1 MATSIARKIAAK
13 KKAAQAKKTTALAK
27 KKAALVK
34 KQAAAKKVALA
45 RKKIAANKVALTKKK
60 VAFKRAALAKKKAA
74 LAKKQKLALAKKKKI
89 ELAKK
94 LSIRKAAGAERK
106 LAKRKQD
113 QSRKL
118 LAAQRKREQLVKK
131 KAAALAAKEKAKAK
145 ARLEIERKAA
155 REAKAAARTAAAIAR
170 ETERKAKAEA
180 QIAAREA
187 ALKAKRKPVPPP
199 RPTIVKTT
207 FLDGIQATK
216 EFDLRFLGSQRDA
229 LVEART
235 KLLGQA
241 NRLED
246 EAHAL
251 IQDVEMGDVQFD
263 EEGGEGDTMVVERE
277 RDLTL
282 SAQARQTVE
291 EIDAALIRIRTGE
304 YGYSVH
310 SGLPIARERLKA
322 LPWTTESVLERVGGI
337 GNR

>member
-1 MATSIARKIAAK
+1 MATSIAQKKAAKKKIAAK
-13 KKAAQAKKTTALAK
+13 KAALAK
-27 KKAALVK
+27 K
-34 KQAAAKKVALA
+34 
-45 RKKIAANKVALTKKK
+45 N
-60 VAFKRAALAKKKAA
+60 AALAKKKAA
-74 LAKKQKLALAKKKKI
+74 AAKKKKI

-94 LSIRKAAGAERK
+94 QSARKAAEAARK

-113 QSRKL
+113 LARKVL
-118 LAAQRKREQLVKK
+118 VAQRKREQSIKK

-155 REAKAAARTAAAIAR
+155 QEAKIVARAAAVVAREA
-170 ETERKAKAEA
+170 ERKAKAEA
-180 QIAAREA
+180 QAAAREA
-187 ALKAKRKPVPPP
+187 ALKAKRKPVPPS
-199 RPTIVKTT
+199 RPAIIKTT

-216 EFDLRFLGSQRDA
+216 EFDLKFLGLQREA

-291 EIDAALIRIRTGE
+291 EIDAALVRIRTGE

-310 SGLPIARERLKA
+310 SGLPIPRERLKA

-337 GNR
+337 GTR

>member
-1 MATSIARKIAAK
+1 MATSIARKRAAK
-13 KKAAQAKKTTALAK
+13 KRAAQTKKKIALIKKRAAAKKLALAK
-27 KKAALVK
+27 KKI
-34 KQAAAKKVALA
+34 AAKKAV
-45 RKKIAANKVALTKKK
+45 IAKKK
-60 VAFKRAALAKKKAA
+60 VA
-74 LAKKQKLALAKKKKI
+74 LAKKQKLIVAKKKKI

-94 LSIRKAAGAERK
+94 LSIRRAADAARK
-106 LAKRKQD
+106 LAKRKLD

-118 LAAQRKREQLVKK
+118 LAAQRKRDQVVKK
-131 KAAALAAKEKAKAK
+131 KASALAAKEKVKAK
-145 ARLEIERKAA
+145 ARLDIERKAA
-155 REAKAAARTAAAIAR
+155 REAKEAARQAAVIAR

-199 RPTIVKTT
+199 RPAIVKTT

-216 EFDLRFLGSQRDA
+216 EFDLRFLGTQRDA

-241 NRLED
+241 SRLED

>member
-1 MATSIARKIAAK
+1 LAAQRKKDQTAK
-13 KKAAQAKKTTALAK
+13 KKAAAI
-27 KKAALVK
+27 V
-34 KQAAAKKVALA
+34 
-45 RKKIAANKVALTKKK
+45 
-60 VAFKRAALAKKKAA
+60 
-74 LAKKQKLALAKKKKI
+74 
-89 ELAKK
+89 
-94 LSIRKAAGAERK
+94 
-106 LAKRKQD
+106 
-113 QSRKL
+113 
-118 LAAQRKREQLVKK
+118 
-131 KAAALAAKEKAKAK
+131 AKEKAKAK

-155 REAKAAARTAAAIAR
+155 REAKEAARAAAVIAR
-170 ETERKAKAEA
+170 EIERKAKADAKE
-180 QIAAREA
+180 AAREA
-187 ALKAKRKPVPPP
+187 ALKAKRKPLPPP
-199 RPTIVKTT
+199 RPVIVKTT
-207 FLDGIQATK
+207 FQDGIQATK
-216 EFDLRFLGSQRDA
+216 EFDPRFLALQRDA

-241 NRLED
+241 DRLED

-291 EIDAALIRIRTGE
+291 EIDAALVRIRTGE

-310 SGLPIARERLKA
+310 SGLPIPRERLKA

>member
-1 MATSIARKIAAK
+1 MATSTAKKKAAK
-13 KKAAQAKKTTALAK
+13 KKAAQVKKKRELLRKKAKAKATAKAKKIALAK
-27 KKAALVK
+27 KKV
-34 KQAAAKKVALA
+34 AAKK
-45 RKKIAANKVALTKKK
+45 
-60 VAFKRAALAKKKAA
+60 AALAKKKAA
-74 LAKKQKLALAKKKKI
+74 IAKKLKLDTARKKKI
-89 ELAKK
+89 ELTKK
-94 LSIRKAAGAERK
+94 RALQKARDTERK

-113 QSRKL
+113 LARKVL
-118 LAAQRKREQLVKK
+118 VAQRKREQIVKK
-131 KAAALAAKEKAKAK
+131 RLAAVAAKEKAKAK
-145 ARLEIERKAA
+145 IRLDIERKAA
-155 REAKAAARTAAAIAR
+155 KEAKEAARAAATAARLA
-170 ETERKAKAEA
+170 ERQAKVEA
-180 QIAAREA
+180 QLAAREA
-187 ALKAKRKPVPPP
+187 ALKAKRKPAPPP
-199 RPTIVKTT
+199 RPPIIKTT

-229 LVEART
+229 LIEART

-241 NRLED
+241 SRLED

-291 EIDAALIRIRTGE
+291 EIDSALIRIRTGE

>member
-1 MATSIARKIAAK
+1 MATLSVQ
-13 KKAAQAKKTTALAK
+13 KKAAA
-27 KKAALVK
+27 K
-34 KQAAAKKVALA
+34 KQAAAKKKKLAL
-45 RKKIAANKVALTKKK
+45 VKKK
-60 VAFKRAALAKKKAA
+60 
-74 LAKKQKLALAKKKKI
+74 KLALAKKKKLA
-89 ELAKK
+89 LAKK
-94 LSIRKAAGAERK
+94 KKLDLAKKQAARKVAEVARKAA
-106 LAKRKQD
+106 KRKKD
-113 QSRKL
+113 LERKL
-118 LAAQRKREQLVKK
+118 LAAQRKKEQSAQKK
-131 KAAALAAKEKAKAK
+131 VAALAAKEKAKAK
-145 ARLEIERKAA
+145 ARLEVERKAA
-155 REAKAAARTAAAIAR
+155 RDAKVAARTAAAVAR
-170 ETERKAKAEA
+170 EAERKAKADA
-180 QIAAREA
+180 QAAAREA

-199 RPTIVKTT
+199 RPPIIKTIFV
-207 FLDGIQATK
+207 DGIQATK
-216 EFDLRFLGSQRDA
+216 EFDLRFLKLQREA
-229 LVEART
+229 LLQGRT

-291 EIDAALIRIRTGE
+291 EIDAALERIRTGE

-310 SGLPIARERLKA
+310 SGLPIPRERLKA

>member
-1 MATSIARKIAAK
+1 MATSSAQKKAAK
-13 KKAAQAKKTTALAK
+13 KKATLAK
-27 KKAALVK
+27 KKAV
-34 KQAAAKKVALA
+34 
-45 RKKIAANKVALTKKK
+45 
-60 VAFKRAALAKKKAA
+60 LAKKKAA
-74 LAKKQKLALAKKKKI
+74 LAKKKVAEKKAALAKKKAAMAKKQKIELARKKKI

-94 LSIRKAAGAERK
+94 LAVRKAAEVARR

-113 QSRKL
+113 QARKL
-118 LAAQRKREQLVKK
+118 LAAQRKREQSVKK
-131 KAAALAAKEKAKAK
+131 KVAAIAAKEKVKAK

-155 REAKAAARTAAAIAR
+155 REAKEAARKAAVLAR

-180 QIAAREA
+180 QAAAREA

-199 RPTIVKTT
+199 RPTIIKTA
-207 FLDGIQATK
+207 FVDGIQATK
-216 EFDLRFLGSQRDA
+216 EFDLRFLGVQRDA
-229 LVEART
+229 LIEART

-291 EIDAALIRIRTGE
+291 EIDAALARIRTGE

-310 SGLPIARERLKA
+310 SGLPIPRERLKA

>member
-1 MATSIARKIAAK
+1 MATSIAQKKAAKNKIAQKKALLAKKKIAAN
-13 KKAAQAKKTTALAK
+13 KAAQAK
-27 KKAALVK
+27 
-34 KQAAAKKVALA
+34 
-45 RKKIAANKVALTKKK
+45 KKIAANKVAQAKKKIAEKK
-60 VAFKRAALAKKKAA
+60 VAQAKAKAA
-74 LAKKQKLALAKKKKI
+74 LVKKQKFDLARKKKI
-89 ELAKK
+89 ELDKK
-94 LSIRKAAGAERK
+94 ISDRKIAEAQRK

-113 QSRKL
+113 LERKL
-118 LAAQRKREQLVKK
+118 LATQRKKDQSAKK
-131 KAAALAAKEKAKAK
+131 KAEALASKEKAKEKA
-145 ARLEIERKAA
+145 RLTIERQAA
-155 REAKAAARTAAAIAR
+155 REAKAAARAAAAIAR
-170 ETERKAKAEA
+170 ESERKAKADA
-180 QIAAREA
+180 QAAAREA

-199 RPTIVKTT
+199 RPIILKTT

-216 EFDLRFLGSQRDA
+216 EFDLKFLGLQRDA

-246 EAHAL
+246 EANAM

-291 EIDAALIRIRTGE
+291 EIDAALVRIRVGE

-310 SGLPIARERLKA
+310 SGLPIPRERLKA

>member
-1 MATSIARKIAAK
+1 MATSTAQKKAAKKKIAVKKALQAKKIVAAKKVAAKKKSAKKKSAK
-13 KKAAQAKKTTALAK
+13 KKAAVAK
-27 KKAALVK
+27 KKISDK
-34 KQAAAKKVALA
+34 KMAMAKK
-45 RKKIAANKVALTKKK
+45 RKVE
-60 VAFKRAALAKKKAA
+60 
-74 LAKKQKLALAKKKKI
+74 LAKKKKI

-94 LSIRKAAGAERK
+94 QSLRKATEAARK
-106 LAKRKQD
+106 LAKRQQD
-113 QSRKL
+113 LARKL
-118 LAAQRKREQLVKK
+118 AAAQRKRDLSVKK
-131 KAAALAAKEKAKAK
+131 KVAALAAKEKAKAK

-155 REAKAAARTAAAIAR
+155 REAKEAARVAAAVAR
-170 ETERKAKAEA
+170 DTERKAKADA
-180 QIAAREA
+180 QVAAREA

-199 RPTIVKTT
+199 RPAIVKTT
-207 FLDGIQATK
+207 FADGVQATK
-216 EFDLRFLGSQRDA
+216 EFDLRFLGLQREA

-310 SGLPIARERLKA
+310 SGLPIPRERLKA

>member
-1 MATSIARKIAAK
+1 MVTSSAQKRATKKKTALTK
-13 KKAAQAKKTTALAK
+13 KKAALAK
-27 KKAALVK
+27 KKV
-34 KQAAAKKVALA
+34 AAKKVALA
-45 RKKIAANKVALTKKK
+45 KKKIAAKN
-60 VAFKRAALAKKKAA
+60 AALAKKKAA
-74 LAKKQKLALAKKKKI
+74 LAKKQKIDLAKKKRL
-89 ELAKK
+89 ELARKQA
-94 LSIRKAAGAERK
+94 IRKAAEAARK
-106 LAKRKQD
+106 LEKRKQD
-113 QSRKL
+113 QARRL
-118 LAAQRKREQLVKK
+118 LAAQRKREQSAKK
-131 KAAALAAKEKAKAK
+131 KAAGLAAKEKAKAK

-155 REAKAAARTAAAIAR
+155 REAKEAARTAAAAAR
-170 ETERKAKAEA
+170 EAERKAKVET
-180 QIAAREA
+180 QAAVREA

-199 RPTIVKTT
+199 RPLIVKTV

-216 EFDLRFLGSQRDA
+216 EFDLRFLGLQRDA
-229 LVEART
+229 LMEART

-310 SGLPIARERLKA
+310 SGLPIPRERLKA
-322 LPWTTESVLERVGGI
+322 LPWTIESVLERVGGI
-337 GNR
+337 SNR

>member
-1 MATSIARKIAAK
+1 MATSIAQRKAAKKKAVIAK
-13 KKAAQAKKTTALAK
+13 KKAAQAKNKKAAQVKKKTALAK
-27 KKAALVK
+27 KQV
-34 KQAAAKKVALA
+34 AAKKVALA
-45 RKKIAANKVALTKKK
+45 KKKIAAKNVAL
-60 VAFKRAALAKKKAA
+60 VKKKAA
-74 LAKKQKLALAKKKKI
+74 LAKKQKLILARKKKI

-94 LSIRKAAGAERK
+94 LSIRKAAEAERK
-106 LAKRKQD
+106 LAKRKLD
-113 QSRKL
+113 QSRKI
-118 LAAQRKREQLVKK
+118 LAAQRKRDQATKT
-131 KAAALAAKEKAKAK
+131 KAAALAAKEKVKVK

-155 REAKAAARTAAAIAR
+155 REAKDAARAASAAARDAA
-170 ETERKAKAEA
+170 RKAKADA

-199 RPTIVKTT
+199 RPAIVKTT
-207 FLDGIQATK
+207 LLDGIQATK

-229 LVEART
+229 LLEART

>member
-1 MATSIARKIAAK
+1 MA
-13 KKAAQAKKTTALAK
+13 KKAA
-27 KKAALVK
+27 
-34 KQAAAKKVALA
+34 
-45 RKKIAANKVALTKKK
+45 
-60 VAFKRAALAKKKAA
+60 
-74 LAKKQKLALAKKKKI
+74 
-89 ELAKK
+89 
-94 LSIRKAAGAERK
+94 IRKADEAARK
-106 LAKRKQD
+106 LAKRKLD
-113 QSRKL
+113 QARRI
-118 LAAQRKREQLVKK
+118 LAAQRKREQAIKK
-131 KAAALAAKEKAKAK
+131 KMAATAAKEKAKAK
-145 ARLEIERKAA
+145 ARLDIERQAA
-155 REAKAAARTAAAIAR
+155 RAAKEAARATAVLAR
-170 ETERKAKAEA
+170 ESERKAKAEA
-180 QIAAREA
+180 QLAAREA

-199 RPTIVKTT
+199 RPPIIKTT

-229 LVEART
+229 LVEARR

>member
-1 MATSIARKIAAK
+1 MATSIAQKKAAK
-13 KKAAQAKKTTALAK
+13 KKAAVKKAALAKKKIAANKVVLAKKKITAKKVALTK

-34 KQAAAKKVALA
+34 KQ
-45 RKKIAANKVALTKKK
+45 KID
-60 VAFKRAALAKKKAA
+60 
-74 LAKKQKLALAKKKKI
+74 LAKKKKI

-94 LSIRKAAGAERK
+94 IALRKAVDAQRK

-113 QSRKL
+113 LERRL
-118 LAAQRKREQLVKK
+118 LTAQRKKDQAAKK

-145 ARLEIERKAA
+145 ARLAIERQAA
-155 REAKAAARTAAAIAR
+155 RDAKDAARAAAAIAR
-170 ETERKAKAEA
+170 ESERKAKAEA
-180 QIAAREA
+180 QAAAREA

-199 RPTIVKTT
+199 RPIIVKTT

-216 EFDLRFLGSQRDA
+216 EFDLKFLGLQRDA

-246 EAHAL
+246 EANAM

-282 SAQARQTVE
+282 SAQARETVE
-291 EIDAALIRIRTGE
+291 EIDAALIRIRVGE

-310 SGLPIARERLKA
+310 SGLPIPRERLKA

-337 GNR
+337 GSR

>member
-1 MATSIARKIAAK
+1 MASSTAKNKVAKKKAAK
-13 KKAAQAKKTTALAK
+13 KKAAQAKKKIALVRKRALGKARATAKAKKVAIAKKKIAVKKVLVAK
-27 KKAALVK
+27 KKAAV
-34 KQAAAKKVALA
+34 
-45 RKKIAANKVALTKKK
+45 TKK
-60 VAFKRAALAKKKAA
+60 L
-74 LAKKQKLALAKKKKI
+74 KLDLAKKKKI

-94 LSIRKAAGAERK
+94 RAFQKAREVERK
-106 LAKRKQD
+106 LAKRKHD
-113 QSRKL
+113 LSRKVL
-118 LAAQRKREQLVKK
+118 LAQRKRDQAAKK
-131 KAAALAAKEKAKAK
+131 KLAAIAAKEKAKAK
-145 ARLEIERKAA
+145 VRLDSERKAA
-155 REAKAAARTAAAIAR
+155 REAKEAARTAANVAR
-170 ETERKAKAEA
+170 LAARQAKVDA
-180 QIAAREA
+180 QVAAREA
-187 ALKAKRKPVPPP
+187 ALKAKRKPAPPP
-199 RPTIVKTT
+199 RPLIVKTT

-229 LVEART
+229 LIEART